1 MRQKIITKEKALQRL
16 ESLCSRSEQCE
27 SDLKRKM
34 VGWGLNPGDREEVLE
49 SLRANRYVDDS
60 RFARSYA
67 HYKAAFAAWGPLKIK
82 GELIKKKIKA
92 PVISE
97 ALKAVEQDVWKE
109 GLLKN
114 ALAKARNLNFDGD
127 EYYVSRRK
135 LFQYLIGRG
144 FPAAAATKA
153 VQKVTPRA
161 NK

>member
-27 SDLKRKM
+27 SDLKLKM

-67 HYKAAFAAWGPLKIK
+67 RYKASFAAWGPLKIK

-127 EYYVSRRK
+127 EYYGSRRK